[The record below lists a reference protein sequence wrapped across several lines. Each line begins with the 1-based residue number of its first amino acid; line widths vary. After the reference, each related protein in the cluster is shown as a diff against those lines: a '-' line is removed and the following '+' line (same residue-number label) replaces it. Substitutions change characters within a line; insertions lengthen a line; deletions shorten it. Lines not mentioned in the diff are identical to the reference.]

1 MEVYGPYVNVSAHS
15 DQAFSWCKSQM
26 HQMHMFERDLIG
38 FDKPGAHHEAHRI

>member
-26 HQMHMFERDLIG
+26 HMFERDLIG